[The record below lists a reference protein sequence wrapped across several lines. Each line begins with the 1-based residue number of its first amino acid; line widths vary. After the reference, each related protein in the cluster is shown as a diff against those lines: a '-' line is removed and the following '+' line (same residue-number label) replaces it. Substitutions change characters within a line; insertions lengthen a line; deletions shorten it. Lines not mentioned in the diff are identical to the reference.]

1 MHNDTDARFSGSGA
15 APRREDALD
24 PPGHGESL
32 GASNKS
38 GSNPEGK
45 SSGASKTKRRS
56 TLTAWWFARKLIVL
70 ALFAGAL
77 TGGLY
82 LGFVFLGKGSPG
94 DAFDVVNYKHI
105 YDLIFSD
112 S

>member
-1 MHNDTDARFSGSGA
+1 MHKDTHARLSGSGA
-15 APRREDALD
+15 DPRSEDAHH
-24 PPGHGESL
+24 PRGNGEGL

-45 SSGASKTKRRS
+45 SPGTSKKRRS
-56 TLTAWWFARKLIVL
+56 TFTAWWFARKLIVL
-70 ALFAGAL
+70 ALFVGAL

-82 LGFVFLGKGSPG
+82 LGFVFLGKGSMG
-94 DAFDVVNYKHI
+94 DAFDVSNYKHI